1 MVTIKT
7 AWCPTHFRTENLRN
21 KSGNH
26 PVQCMAWLFKVE
38 AQKAV
43 QNTCTVPVSH
53 ITTYAVILPTT
64 VLLGTNSSTKKWVR
78 LFQVL
83 Q

>member
-26 PVQCMAWLFKVE
+26 PVQCMA
-38 AQKAV
+38 
-43 QNTCTVPVSH
+43 
-53 ITTYAVILPTT
+53 
-64 VLLGTNSSTKKWVR
+64 
-78 LFQVL
+78 
-83 Q
+83 